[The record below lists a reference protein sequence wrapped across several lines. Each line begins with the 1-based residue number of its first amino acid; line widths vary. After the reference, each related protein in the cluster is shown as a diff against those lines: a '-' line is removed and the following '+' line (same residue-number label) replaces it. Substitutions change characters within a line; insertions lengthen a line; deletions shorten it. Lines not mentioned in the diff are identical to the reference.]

1 MEENIDNF
9 YNDFKFANTVD
20 EKIKLLESFISGNDI
35 SDDDLKELQLQINDV
50 IEQNAIEEDLII
62 SMEIEDGKYKLHT
75 CVNEYFTY
83 KKGVNYYIKI
93 DDPKEFYRNTGIG
106 ETNTLIKNMIDSI
119 KPIYYI
125 VVDDGIGTLKRKNI
139 LSKDIEFSKYF
150 TKFA

>member
-1 MEENIDNF
+1 MEKNIDNF

-62 SMEIEDGKYKLHT
+62 SMEIEDSKYKLHT
-75 CVNEYFTY
+75 CVNEYY
-83 KKGVNYYIKI
+83 PYNKGVNYYIKI
-93 DDPKEFYRNTGIG
+93 DDPKEFYQNTGIG
-106 ETNTLIKNMIDSI
+106 ETNTLIQNMIDSI

-139 LSKDIEFSKYF
+139 LPKDIEFSKHF

>member
-1 MEENIDNF
+1 M
-9 YNDFKFANTVD
+9 D

-62 SMEIEDGKYKLHT
+62 SMEIEDSKYKLHT
-75 CVNEYFTY
+75 CVNEYY
-83 KKGVNYYIKI
+83 PYNKGVNYYIKI
-93 DDPKEFYRNTGIG
+93 DDPKEFYQNIIRYLN
-106 ETNTLIKNMIDSI
+106 NHSNSI

-125 VVDDGIGTLKRKNI
+125 VVDDGIGKLKRKNI
-139 LSKDIEFSKYF
+139 LPKDIEFSKHF